1 MKSYSNANFV
11 AVCVLIF
18 LIGVSPVAASEF
30 ACDSY
35 ASVLSD
41 YVDDNGLVDYAAL
54 RDNGSRLETYARS
67 LDALDRETYVS
78 WSDEVKIAFWINAY
92 NGLTVKLIVDN
103 YPIKS
108 SRLKSIVYPKNSI
121 RQISGAWKEV
131 QFRVM
136 GESITL
142 DTIEH
147 KMLRAG
153 FDEPRIHMALVCAAL
168 SCPMLRNEP
177 YTGDN
182 LDAQLEDQSA
192 RFMAGD
198 TRFRIDRK
206 AGIVRLSAI
215 FDWFGGDFV
224 SRYGT
229 GDPAGKRSEKT
240 QAVINFVSRYVENE
254 DQEYLAADNYKIKH
268 LDYDWSLNEQ

>member
-1 MKSYSNANFV
+1 M
-11 AVCVLIF
+11 
-18 LIGVSPVAASEF
+18 
-30 ACDSY
+30 
-35 ASVLSD
+35 
-41 YVDDNGLVDYAAL
+41 
-54 RDNGSRLETYARS
+54 
-67 LDALDRETYVS
+67 
-78 WSDEVKIAFWINAY
+78 
-92 NGLTVKLIVDN
+92 
-103 YPIKS
+103 
-108 SRLKSIVYPKNSI
+108 YPKNSI

-147 KMLRAG
+147 RMLRAG

-182 LDAQLEDQSA
+182 LEAQLEDQSA
-192 RFMAGD
+192 RFMAVD
-198 TRFRIDRK
+198 TRFRIDREP
-206 AGIVRLSAI
+206 GIVRLSAI
-215 FDWFGGDFV
+215 FDWFGGDFIP
-224 SRYGT
+224 RYGT

-240 QAVINFVSRYVENE
+240 QAVINFVSRYVGEK
-254 DQEYLAADNYKIKH
+254 DQEYLAADNYRIKH

>member
-1 MKSYSNANFV
+1 MKSYSIANSV